1 MKIAAIVA
9 NAIPDHLA
17 GAERAL
23 HETLEWL
30 AGRGHECVVLPRLGA
45 FVTRD
50 VDGVR
55 VMGRRESG
63 QAVTLLEQADICFTQ
78 LEDSMTA
85 QLLAFETQTPLVF
98 YAHSPT
104 QLERLGMIPTA
115 VALVLFNSQHVAD
128 AQAWW
133 PGASMILHPPV
144 FPARYSVEPLGKC
157 ATLIGLSHRK
167 GVMQFVRAAQDLP
180 SVQFLGV
187 QGAYDDQILDA
198 GGLVNWDRGVRAG
211 NLATPP
217 NITSGPPLADL
228 RPVYA
233 NTRVLLVLSEHESW
247 GRVAHEAMV
256 SGIPVIA
263 HPTPGLQECC
273 GDAGIFVDR
282 DSPGALA
289 LAIHNLC
296 AGSEES
302 QQRAWDDASI
312 RCLERAAELEPT
324 PQLEALEKRLER
336 IVEAKPAVCLS

>member
-1 MKIAAIVA
+1 MAVRIAAIVA

-30 AGRGHECVVLPRLGA
+30 AGRGHECVVLPRNGP
-45 FVTRD
+45 FVTRE

-55 VMGRRESG
+55 VMGQRQPG
-63 QAVTLLEQADICFTQ
+63 QAEALMAESDICFTQ
-78 LEDSMTA
+78 LEDAMTA

-98 YAHSPT
+98 YCHSPT
-104 QLERLGMIPTA
+104 QLAGRMMPDAT
-115 VALVLFNSQHVAD
+115 ALVLFNSQHVAD
-128 AQAWW
+128 ANEWW

-144 FPARYSVEPLGKC
+144 FPARYSVEPAGKC
-157 ATLIGLSHRK
+157 ATLIGLSHLK
-167 GVMQFVRAAQDLP
+167 GVMQFIRAAHDLP
-180 SVQFLGV
+180 DVQFLGV

-198 GGLVNWDRGVRAG
+198 GGIVNWDRGTRSG

-217 NITSGPPLADL
+217 NITSGPPIPDL

-233 NTRVLLVLSEHESW
+233 NTRVLLVLSKHESW

-263 HPTPGLQECC
+263 HPTPGLLECC
-273 GDAGIFVDR
+273 GDAAIFVERDR
-282 DSPGALA
+282 PGELA
-289 LAIHNLC
+289 LQIHNLC
-296 AGSEES
+296 SGSDES
-302 QQRAWDDASI
+302 QRQAWDAASI
-312 RCLERAAELEPT
+312 KSLERAAELEPT

-336 IVEAKPAVCLS
+336 IVESAPAVIL